1 MPDKN
6 KKENSLICFKESCPY
21 LFRDRDA
28 KIFQPFM
35 CPIAII
41 DADVDEYIID
51 EYDSVEL
58 LFLRL
63 YYAGIRTVEKMS
75 ALTGIDGEMLK
86 KIQTVE
92 TFSYGHINSKNGEV
106 TQAGLDT
113 LEDNTDMEN
122 LFQHALYQV
131 KRELQVDALT
141 GSLIRAEA
149 ERRKDWMMNYSD
161 EIQPHLLPKESTVID
176 VLLESEINKRLE
188 QYINK
193 GLLEDGKSIKTIRNL
208 RTKELKYRDAF
219 YVWMQGFKF
228 PFIAISYY
236 RYESGNKKRM
246 ITPVSISETDKKLL
260 DTEDMEIISRPN
272 ENYNHLRSYKN
283 VILKSAVS
291 EQANEEALRKAVN
304 DEMDEIDITKNIE
317 QMTEGFTV
325 IEGIEMEDETNIDEV
340 REVIR
345 YGD

>member
-1 MPDKN
+1 MPDNKKN
-6 KKENSLICFKESCPY
+6 KNSLNCFKASCPF
-21 LFRDRDA
+21 LFREHDA
-28 KIFQPFM
+28 DIFQPFM

-63 YYAGIRTVEKMS
+63 YYAGIRSVEAMS
-75 ALTGIDGEMLK
+75 ALTGIDVEMLK
-86 KIQTVE
+86 KIKTVE

-106 TQAGLDT
+106 TQAGIDT

-149 ERRKDWMMNYSD
+149 ERSKDWMMNYSD

-176 VLLESEINKRLE
+176 SALESEINKRLE
-188 QYINK
+188 QYIKK
-193 GLLEDGKSIKTIRNL
+193 GLLEDGKSVKTIRNL

-219 YVWMQGFKF
+219 YVWMRGFQF
-228 PFIAISYY
+228 PFIAISYN
-236 RYESGNKKRM
+236 RFESGNKKRV
-246 ITPVSISETDKKLL
+246 IVPISISEIDKKLFA
-260 DTEDMEIISRPN
+260 TEDVDIISRPN
-272 ENYNHLRSYKN
+272 ENYEHLLSYKD

-291 EQANEEALRKAVN
+291 EQANEEALRKAAN

-317 QMTEGFTV
+317 KITEGFNV
-325 IEGIEMEDETNIDEV
+325 IEGMEMADETNVDEV

-345 YGD
+345 YGN